1 MVRVGF
7 LRPILAFKSTIDES
21 DITNG
26 HDTEEMKTRRVKMYR
41 AKIGKG

>member
-7 LRPILAFKSTIDES
+7 LRPILAFKSTIDE
-21 DITNG
+21 IAILLM
-26 HDTEEMKTRRVKMYR
+26 DTEEMKTRRVKMYR